1 MSSHP
6 SPDATAE
13 IRTGLLLATL
23 TTVLWSINTVVTK
36 AAAGVISPGSI
47 GFYRW
52 LIAFVVLLPFTARA
66 VWRHRE
72 ETVRQWWKLA
82 VLAALGMV
90 IYQSLAY
97 VAAATTSA
105 VNMGVLQGL
114 TPLIATI
121 AAGFLA
127 GEGLAPARLIGGGV
141 SLIGLIYLTA
151 RGDLRTLAGVHV
163 GDLLMIVAVIAN
175 ALYSVFLRRWR
186 LPLPPWVQ
194 MQGQVFFATLMMLP
208 MWLLGPKSPLDAANV
223 PLVLYAAL
231 AASLV
236 APWMWM
242 GTVARLGAGRA
253 AMFINLIPILSAAI
267 AVVWLGERLEIYH
280 IVGGALCLIGVSI
293 GLYERRPKSSLP
305 QAEENQL
312 HK

>member
-1 MSSHP
+1 MTARP
-6 SPDATAE
+6 SVDNAAE
-13 IRTGLLLATL
+13 IRAGLILATI
-23 TTVLWSINTVVTK
+23 TTLIWSLNTVVTK

-52 LIAFVVLLPFTARA
+52 LIAFLVLLPFTAREA
-66 VWRHRE
+66 WRHRE
-72 ETVRQWWKLA
+72 TALRLWWKLA

-114 TPLIATI
+114 TPLIAII

-141 SLIGLIYLTA
+141 SLAGLVYLTA
-151 RGDLRTLAGVHV
+151 RGDLRNLASGIHT

-175 ALYSVFLRRWR
+175 ALYGVFLRRWR

-194 MQGQVFFATLMMLP
+194 MQGQTFFATLLMMP
-208 MWLLGPKSPLDAANV
+208 MWLLGPKSALTGANV
-223 PLVLYAAL
+223 PLVLYAAIPT
-231 AASLV
+231 SLF
-236 APWMWM
+236 APWGWM
-242 GTVARLGAGRA
+242 NAVARLGAGRA
-253 AMFINLIPILSAAI
+253 TMFINLIPILAAGI
-267 AVVWLGERLEIYH
+267 ACLWLGERLELYH
-280 IVGGALCLIGVSI
+280 WVGGALTLIGVSI
-293 GLYERRPKSSLP
+293 GLYERKPK
-305 QAEENQL
+305 AEAGA
-312 HK
+312 

>member
-1 MSSHP
+1 MTARP
-6 SPDATAE
+6 SVDSNAE
-13 IRTGLLLATL
+13 VRTGLLLATL
-23 TTVLWSINTVVTK
+23 TTVLWSVNTVVTK

-52 LIAFVVLLPFTARA
+52 LIAFVVLLPFCGRA

-72 ETVRQWWKLA
+72 DALRHWWKLA

-114 TPLIATI
+114 TPLIAI
-121 AAGFLA
+121 ISAGFLA
-127 GEGLAPARLIGGGV
+127 GEGLAPARLVGGGV

-151 RGDLRTLAGVHV
+151 RGDLRTLAGGIHS
-163 GDLLMIVAVIAN
+163 GDLLMIVAVFAN
-175 ALYSVFLRRWR
+175 AQYGVFLRRWR

-194 MQGQVFFATLMMLP
+194 MQWQAFFATLMMLP
-208 MWLLGPKSPLDAANV
+208 MWLLGPKSPLTAANT

-231 AASLV
+231 ASSLV
-236 APWMWM
+236 APWMWVNA
-242 GTVARLGAGRA
+242 VARLGAGRA
-253 AMFINLIPILSAAI
+253 TMFINLIPILSAVI
-267 AVVWLGERLEIYH
+267 AVVWLGERLELYH
-280 IVGGALCLIGVSI
+280 IAGGALCLIGVSI
-293 GLYERRPKSSLP
+293 GLYERTPKP
-305 QAEENQL
+305 I
-312 HK
+312 

>member
-1 MSSHP
+1 MTPRP
-6 SPDATAE
+6 SVESQAE
-13 IRTGLLLATL
+13 VRTGLMLATV
-23 TTVLWSINTVVTK
+23 TTVLWSVNTVVTK

-52 LIAFVVLLPFTARA
+52 LIAFVVLLPFCARA

-72 ETVRQWWKLA
+72 EALRHWWKMA

-114 TPLIATI
+114 TPLIAI
-121 AAGFLA
+121 ISAGFLA

-141 SLIGLIYLTA
+141 SLIGLVYLTA
-151 RGDLRTLAGVHV
+151 RGDLRTLAGGIHS
-163 GDLLMIVAVIAN
+163 GDLLMIVAVLAN
-175 ALYSVFLRRWR
+175 AQYGVFLRRWR

-194 MQGQVFFATLMMLP
+194 MQWQTVFATLMMLP
-208 MWLLGPKSPLDAANV
+208 MWLLGPKSALTAANS

-231 AASLV
+231 GSSLV
-236 APWMWM
+236 APWMWV
-242 GTVARLGAGRA
+242 GAVARLGAGRA
-253 AMFINLIPILSAAI
+253 TMFINLIPILSAGI

-280 IVGGALCLIGVSI
+280 MVGGALCLVGVSI
-293 GLYERRPKSSLP
+293 GLYER
-305 QAEENQL
+305 A
-312 HK
+312 

>member
-1 MSSHP
+1 MSPRP
-6 SPDATAE
+6 SVDSATE
-13 IRTGLLLATL
+13 MRTGLLLASL

-66 VWRHRE
+66 VWRHRDE
-72 ETVRQWWKLA
+72 VRRQWWRLA

-114 TPLIATI
+114 TPLIAAI

-127 GEGLAPARLIGGGV
+127 GEGLAPGRLIGGAV
-141 SLIGLIYLTA
+141 SLAGLVYLTA
-151 RGDLRTLAGVHV
+151 RGDLRTLAAVHM

-175 ALYSVFLRRWR
+175 AFYSVFLRRWR

-194 MQGQVFFATLMMLP
+194 MQGQVFFAMLMMMP
-208 MWLLGPKSPLDAANV
+208 MWLAGPKSSLTAANV
-223 PLVLYAAL
+223 SLVLYAAL

-236 APWMWM
+236 APWLWM
-242 GTVARLGAGRA
+242 GAVARLGAGRA
-253 AMFINLIPILSAAI
+253 ALFINLIPVLSAAI

-280 IVGGALCLIGVSI
+280 LVGGALCLVGVSI
-293 GLYERRPKSSLP
+293 GLYERKPKPS
-305 QAEENQL
+305 
-312 HK
+312 

>member
-1 MSSHP
+1 MTIRP
-6 SPDATAE
+6 SVESPAE
-13 IRTGLLLATL
+13 SPGEVRTGLLLATL
-23 TTVLWSINTVVTK
+23 TTLLWSVNTVVTK

-52 LIAFVVLLPFTARA
+52 LIAFVVLLPFCARPA
-66 VWRHRE
+66 WRHRHE
-72 ETVRQWWKLA
+72 ALRQWWKLA
-82 VLAALGMV
+82 ILAALGMV

-121 AAGFLA
+121 SAGFFA
-127 GEGLAPARLIGGGV
+127 GEGLAPARLAGGGV
-141 SLIGLIYLTA
+141 SLAGLVYLTA
-151 RGDLRTLAGVHV
+151 RGDIATLAGGIHM
-163 GDLLMIVAVIAN
+163 GDILMIVAVFAN
-175 ALYSVFLRRWR
+175 AQYSVFLRRWR

-194 MQGQVFFATLMMLP
+194 MQGQTFFAAVMMLP
-208 MWLLGPKSPLDAANV
+208 MWLFGPKSALTAANT
-223 PLVLYAAL
+223 PLVLYAAV

-253 AMFINLIPILSAAI
+253 AMFINLIPILSAVI
-267 AVVWLGERLEIYH
+267 AVLWLGERLETYH
-280 IVGGALCLIGVSI
+280 VVGGALCLIGVSI
-293 GLYERRPKSSLP
+293 GLYERKPKP
-305 QAEENQL
+305 A
-312 HK
+312 

>member
-1 MSSHP
+1 MTPRP
-6 SPDATAE
+6 SADTPTAL
-13 IRTGLLLATL
+13 RTGLLLATA
-23 TTVLWSINTVVTK
+23 TTVLWSVNTVVTK

-52 LIAFVVLLPFTARA
+52 LIAFVLLLPFTARA
-66 VWRHRE
+66 VWRHRAE
-72 ETVRQWWKLA
+72 ALPHWWKLA

-121 AAGFLA
+121 AASFLA

-141 SLIGLIYLTA
+141 SLAGLIYLTA
-151 RGDLRTLAGVHV
+151 RGDLRTLAGGVHA

-175 ALYSVFLRRWR
+175 ALYGVFLRRWR

-194 MQGQVFFATLMMLP
+194 MQWQIFFATVMMLP
-208 MWLLGPKSPLDAANV
+208 MWWLGTKSALTAANV

-231 AASLV
+231 MASLL

-242 GTVARLGAGRA
+242 NAVARLGAGRA
-253 AMFINLIPILSAAI
+253 TLFINLIPVIAA
-267 AVVWLGERLEIYH
+267 AVACVWLGERLMIYH
-280 IVGGALCLIGVSI
+280 VVGGVLCLVGVSI
-293 GLYERRPKSSLP
+293 GLYERKAKPS
-305 QAEENQL
+305 
-312 HK
+312 

>member
-1 MSSHP
+1 MSPRP
-6 SPDATAE
+6 SLPPADSAAE
-13 IRTGLLLATL
+13 IRTGLLLASL
-23 TTVLWSINTVVTK
+23 TTLLWSINTVVTK

-72 ETVRQWWKLA
+72 ETVRQGWKLA

-141 SLIGLIYLTA
+141 SLIGLVYLTA
-151 RGDLRTLAGVHV
+151 RGHLATLVSGVHM

-194 MQGQVFFATLMMLP
+194 MQGQVFFATVMMMP
-208 MWLLGPKSPLDAANV
+208 MWLLGPKSPLTAANL

-253 AMFINLIPILSAAI
+253 AMFINLIPILSAII
-267 AVVWLGERLEIYH
+267 AVLWLGERLEIYH
-280 IVGGALCLIGVSI
+280 LVGGALCLIGVSI
-293 GLYERRPKSSLP
+293 GLYEGKPKR
-305 QAEENQL
+305 
-312 HK
+312 

>member
-1 MSSHP
+1 MSPRP
-6 SPDATAE
+6 SVDSATE
-13 IRTGLLLATL
+13 MRTGLLLASL

-66 VWRHRE
+66 VWRHRDE
-72 ETVRQWWKLA
+72 VRRQWWRLA

-114 TPLIATI
+114 TPLIAAI

-127 GEGLAPARLIGGGV
+127 GEGLAPGRLIGGAV
-141 SLIGLIYLTA
+141 SLAGLVYLTA
-151 RGDLRTLAGVHV
+151 RGDLRTLAAVHM

-175 ALYSVFLRRWR
+175 AFYSVFLRRWR

-194 MQGQVFFATLMMLP
+194 MQGQVFFAMLMMMP
-208 MWLLGPKSPLDAANV
+208 MWLAGPKSSLTAANV

-236 APWMWM
+236 APWLWM
-242 GTVARLGAGRA
+242 GAVARLGAGRA
-253 AMFINLIPILSAAI
+253 ALFINLIPVLSAAI
-267 AVVWLGERLEIYH
+267 AVVWLGEQLEIYH
-280 IVGGALCLIGVSI
+280 LVGGALCLVGVSI
-293 GLYERRPKSSLP
+293 GLYERKPKPS
-305 QAEENQL
+305 
-312 HK
+312 

>member
-1 MSSHP
+1 MTNRLPIESNP
-6 SPDATAE
+6 E
-13 IRTGLLLATL
+13 VRTGLVLATA
-23 TTVLWSINTVVTK
+23 TTVLWSVNTVVTK

-52 LIAFVVLLPFTARA
+52 LIAFVVLLPFCGRA
-66 VWRHRE
+66 VWRHRTE
-72 ETVRQWWKLA
+72 IVRHGWQLA

-114 TPLIATI
+114 TPLIAI
-121 AAGFLA
+121 ISAGFLA

-141 SLIGLIYLTA
+141 SLIGLVYLTA
-151 RGDLRTLAGVHV
+151 RGDIRTLTSGIHT
-163 GDLLMIVAVIAN
+163 GDLLMIVAVFAN
-175 ALYSVFLRRWR
+175 AQYGVFLRRWR

-194 MQGQVFFATLMMLP
+194 MQAQTFFATLMMMP
-208 MWLLGPKSPLDAANV
+208 MWLLGPRSPLDAANL

-231 AASLV
+231 GSSLT
-236 APWMWM
+236 APWMWV
-242 GTVARLGAGRA
+242 GAVARLGAGRA
-253 AMFINLIPILSAAI
+253 TMFINMIPILSAVI

-293 GLYERRPKSSLP
+293 GLYERTPKP
-305 QAEENQL
+305 I
-312 HK
+312 

>member
-1 MSSHP
+1 MTSQP
-6 SPDATAE
+6 SADSPAE
-13 IRTGLLLATL
+13 IRNGLLLATL
-23 TTVLWSINTVVTK
+23 TTVVWSVNTVVTK

-72 ETVRQWWKLA
+72 EVRRQGWKLA
-82 VLAALGMV
+82 ALAALGMV

-141 SLIGLIYLTA
+141 SLIGLVYLTA
-151 RGDLRTLAGVHV
+151 RGDLRTLAGGVHL
-163 GDLLMIVAVIAN
+163 GDLLMIVAVAAN
-175 ALYSVFLRRWR
+175 ALYGVFLRRWR

-194 MQGQVFFATLMMLP
+194 MQGQIFFATLMMLP
-208 MWLLGPKSPLDAANV
+208 MWLIGTKSPLTAANA

-231 AASLV
+231 MASLL
-236 APWMWM
+236 APWTWM
-242 GTVARLGAGRA
+242 NTVSRLGAGRA
-253 AMFINLIPILSAAI
+253 TMFINLIPILSAAI
-267 AVVWLGERLEIYH
+267 ACVWLGERLEIYH
-280 IVGGALCLIGVSI
+280 LVGGALCLVGVSI
-293 GLYERRPKSSLP
+293 GLYEKKPKT
-305 QAEENQL
+305 
-312 HK
+312 

>member
-1 MSSHP
+1 MSPRP
-6 SPDATAE
+6 SVDSATE
-13 IRTGLLLATL
+13 MRTGLLLASL

-52 LIAFVVLLPFTARA
+52 LIAFVVLLPFTGRA
-66 VWRHRE
+66 VWRHRDE
-72 ETVRQWWKLA
+72 VLRQWWRLA
-82 VLAALGMV
+82 ALAALGMV

-114 TPLIATI
+114 TPLIAAI
-121 AAGFLA
+121 AASFLA
-127 GEGLAPARLIGGGV
+127 GEGLAPGRLIGGGV
-141 SLIGLIYLTA
+141 SLAGLVYLTA
-151 RGDLRTLAGVHV
+151 RGDLRTLATVHV

-175 ALYSVFLRRWR
+175 AFYSVFLRRWR

-194 MQGQVFFATLMMLP
+194 MQGQVFFAMLLMMP
-208 MWLLGPKSPLDAANV
+208 MWLAGAKSPLTAANV

-236 APWMWM
+236 APWLWM
-242 GTVARLGAGRA
+242 GAVARLGAGRA
-253 AMFINLIPILSAAI
+253 ALFINLIPVLSAAI

-280 IVGGALCLIGVSI
+280 LVGGALCLVGVSI
-293 GLYERRPKSSLP
+293 GLYERKPT
-305 QAEENQL
+305 A
-312 HK
+312 